1 MISKLIV
8 IISGTVERLQS
19 KVGPLPHF
27 FCSFKTLKFLYMK
40 GKVIS
45 RGAYNKSVHYYYRID
60 RLSTLNLKVSLI
72 SNQLSLKDY
81 LCCDIG

>member
-1 MISKLIV
+1 
-8 IISGTVERLQS
+8 
-19 KVGPLPHF
+19 
-27 FCSFKTLKFLYMK
+27 MK

-60 RLSTLNLKVSLI
+60 KLSTLSLKVSLI